1 MKPPSCKNVTWEEYI
16 SAEEAP
22 TLGRDLVYKK
32 SQKTLKATIAM
43 SQDFPLSIDI
53 LLNVLEIIA
62 PFKHFAKLR
71 DFVSLKLPKG
81 FPIKV
86 DIPLVPTVSAKI
98 TFQDFEFRDNIQPE
112 LFEIPAG
119 YTEDENR
126 FPDL

>member
-1 MKPPSCKNVTWEEYI
+1 M
-16 SAEEAP
+16 
-22 TLGRDLVYKK
+22 
-32 SQKTLKATIAM
+32 
-43 SQDFPLSIDI
+43 
-53 LLNVLEIIA
+53 
-62 PFKHFAKLR
+62 
-71 DFVSLKLPKG
+71 SLKLPKG

-112 LFEIPAG
+112 LFEIPPD

>member
-1 MKPPSCKNVTWEEYI
+1 
-16 SAEEAP
+16 
-22 TLGRDLVYKK
+22 
-32 SQKTLKATIAM
+32 M

-98 TFQDFEFRDNIQPE
+98 TFQDFEFRDNIQPS
-112 LFEIPAG
+112 LFDIPSD
-119 YTEDENR
+119 YIEDENR
-126 FPDL
+126 FPEL

>member
-1 MKPPSCKNVTWEEYI
+1 
-16 SAEEAP
+16 
-22 TLGRDLVYKK
+22 
-32 SQKTLKATIAM
+32 M
-43 SQDFPLSIDI
+43 SQDFPLSTDI

-98 TFQDFEFRDNIQPE
+98 TFQDFEYRNNIQPD
-112 LFEIPAG
+112 LFEVPAD
-119 YTEDENR
+119 YTEDESE
-126 FPDL
+126 FLIDV